1 MLGSSA
7 LPAYRGNDT
16 SLGVGEYLFAI
27 MAVCQKET
35 VPINAGDY
43 TRQQKYKSSNAT
55 KIYKI

>member
-55 KIYKI
+55 KI